1 MPKPRSR
8 PLVVFNAAGQPT
20 IVRSTATPSAA
31 GTLTPA
37 AAAAAA
43 AAASGNG
50 DVDDAAAG
58 ATVPL
63 AQYTIPA
70 PRKKSRLGDIDL
82 SKATILT
89 AQQHAAEQPK
99 HPQKRA
105 KVKLTLP
112 PKAASSTSGTSSS
125 SSGGAEESATL
136 VDSHHLSTPPAL
148 IPSSTASSTHALDFL
163 ASVAMES
170 NDAPVRDIHSNND
183 DLLGYKRSFGSMS
196 SPPAPIN
203 VSSPKATESTGV
215 LSPEAMTY

>member
-1 MPKPRSR
+1 MAKPRSR

-20 IVRSTATPSAA
+20 IVRSTVTPSAT
-31 GTLTPA
+31 GTPSPA
-37 AAAAAA
+37 AP
-43 AAASGNG
+43 AAASGNPSSSG
-50 DVDDAAAG
+50 DANDPASGAA
-58 ATVPL
+58 VSLP
-63 AQYTIPA
+63 QYSIPA

-112 PKAASSTSGTSSS
+112 PKAASSTSGTSSG
-125 SSGGAEESATL
+125 SSGGAEESTL
-136 VDSHHLSTPPAL
+136 PGAHHLSTPPAV
-148 IPSSTASSTHALDFL
+148 IPSSNAGSTNALDFL

-170 NDAPVRDIHSNND
+170 NDAPVRSQSNND

-196 SPPAPIN
+196 SPPAPIS
-203 VSSPKATESTGV
+203 VSSPEASEGNGII
-215 LSPEAMTY
+215 SPEAMTY